1 MHIFTVTSS
10 VHMFTLIRIIAVHIC
25 TLKCSKR
32 IPDER
37 SKKTQ
42 FNKNMFLID
51 LNFTKTLI
59 FCIFLSQYRNNRK
72 KSVSIH
78 VIELS
83 FRYAKVTRK
92 KRINDNAKFIHSHA
106 PSLRNH
112 LKMLLF
118 KTEKLVIFTQKNVQL
133 VYIRH
138 LVIFL

>member
-10 VHMFTLIRIIAVHIC
+10 VQMFTLIRIIAVHIC

-42 FNKNMFLID
+42 FNKIMFLID

-92 KRINDNAKFIHSHA
+92 K
-106 PSLRNH
+106 
-112 LKMLLF
+112 
-118 KTEKLVIFTQKNVQL
+118 E
-133 VYIRH
+133 
-138 LVIFL
+138 

>member
-10 VHMFTLIRIIAVHIC
+10 VQMFTLIRIIAVDIC

-37 SKKTQ
+37 SKKIQ
-42 FNKNMFLID
+42 FNKIMFLID

-59 FCIFLSQYRNNRK
+59 FCIFLSHYRNNRK
-72 KSVSIH
+72 RVFLFMSLNCHFGMRKWH
-78 VIELS
+78 E
-83 FRYAKVTRK
+83 K